1 MNREFFR
8 VLIVLGLQLLATF
21 TETAFNKAA
30 DREDRKSTRLN
41 SSHKH

>member
-8 VLIVLGLQLLATF
+8 VLIVLGLQLLTTF

-30 DREDRKSTRLN
+30 DRERKERSDD
-41 SSHKH
+41 

>member
-1 MNREFFR
+1 MNRGFFR

-30 DREDRKSTRLN
+30 DRERKERSDD
-41 SSHKH
+41 